1 MYIKTKLARAVRVS
15 LLLGAASTALSTTQL
30 YAQETEVNEQEVE
43 KIAVTGSRI
52 KSAELA
58 SASPLQ
64 ILDAGDIQAAGVAN
78 IQDLLLENPAFG
90 SPAISRTN
98 SNFSTASAGVST
110 IDLRSLGTARTLV
123 LVNGRRFV
131 SGVPGSRQST

>member
-1 MYIKTKLARAVRVS
+1 MYIKTKLAQAVKVS
-15 LLLGAASTALSTTQL
+15 LLLSVASTALSTTQL

-98 SNFSTASAGVST
+98 SNFSTAS
-110 IDLRSLGTARTLV
+110 
-123 LVNGRRFV
+123 
-131 SGVPGSRQST
+131 